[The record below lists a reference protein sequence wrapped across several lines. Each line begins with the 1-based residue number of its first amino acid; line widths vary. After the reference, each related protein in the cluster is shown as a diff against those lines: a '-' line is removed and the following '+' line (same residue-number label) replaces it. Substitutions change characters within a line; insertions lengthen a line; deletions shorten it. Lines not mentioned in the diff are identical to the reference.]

1 MCQRRRTG
9 LVFPA
14 PLPRRSSYYPMRRE
28 SDWHMRTYPWVR
40 NCFWIA
46 PIIFSFLPLQGSRS
60 LMIYH
65 VAALPYWSR
74 RLPPIYNPFGVRVK
88 DLATIHHD
96 YRRCLEYRCST
107 GRDLRQRCCLVKF
120 SGRDLES
127 HPGVWQ
133 EEWVPLWGGCSILLF
148 RFLRAIYVIT
158 YFYVDFGDWSVALA
172 DVGAWPLCELLLLLR
187 LQRAGWCRRFHF
199 ESLPDLPLREA
210 ISIKRRQFSLL
221 LSCC

>member
-1 MCQRRRTG
+1 MVLSECVLNLAMRFLVWLVIYRLKKFTHILSSHALRLIRAKTCLPSNFWDLMC
-9 LVFPA
+9 V
-14 PLPRRSSYYPMRRE
+14 S
-28 SDWHMRTYPWVR
+28 
-40 NCFWIA
+40 
-46 PIIFSFLPLQGSRS
+46 
-60 LMIYH
+60 
-65 VAALPYWSR
+65 
-74 RLPPIYNPFGVRVK
+74 
-88 DLATIHHD
+88 
-96 YRRCLEYRCST
+96 
-107 GRDLRQRCCLVKF
+107 
-120 SGRDLES
+120 
-127 HPGVWQ
+127 PGVWQ